1 MTLLLSLLVYE
12 VKGKQL
18 SGILYI
24 AVGKYLRLK
33 GSNRI
38 MFLKI
43 YVRQAQMA
51 FFFFVKT

>member
-1 MTLLLSLLVYE
+1 MTLLLSLLVYK

-38 MFLKI
+38 MFLK
-43 YVRQAQMA
+43 M
-51 FFFFVKT
+51 